1 MSRRFV
7 LQLVVLALGAHALS
21 AQTSMQAPAARM
33 KRVAV
38 ATRAIPRGTVL
49 TPGDFVVRDSVV
61 HTVSAIPD
69 TTRVVAGWTA
79 RRSIAAGELLVE
91 PAVEAPAVVGA
102 NAPVQV
108 EWMDRNVTLTVRGV
122 AARAGAVGDRVP
134 VRTETGRR
142 LEATIVAPG
151 RVRID

>member
-7 LQLVVLALGAHALS
+7 VQLFAIALGAHALS
-21 AQTSMQAPAARM
+21 AQTPAAGRP

-49 TPGDFVVRDSVV
+49 TGDDFVVRDSVV

-69 TTRVVAGWTA
+69 TTRVVAGWSA
-79 RRSIAAGELLVE
+79 RRSIAVGELLIE
-91 PAVEAPAVVGA
+91 PAVEAPSVVAA
-102 NAPVQV
+102 NTPVQV

-122 AARAGAVGDRVP
+122 AARAGAIGDRVP
-134 VRTETGRR
+134 VRTEMGRR
-142 LEATIVAPG
+142 LEATVVAPG
-151 RVRID
+151 RVRVE